1 MGDLV
6 TTQNTDLLEQ
16 VVVGGD
22 LARLSASQR
31 LEYYSRVCESMGLNP
46 LTQPFQYIRL
56 NGRLTLYATRAAADQ
71 LRKLNGV
78 SITNLDVD
86 LTGDM
91 AVVTCSGRDNSGRA
105 DTDVGVVPLKGLG
118 GDARANAVLKAVTKA
133 KRRMTLSLC
142 GLGWLDETEIETI
155 PDAQP
160 VTVTNAGE
168 IAEPNDGDQHEPDN
182 KQTPGDTHGY
192 PPRPWD
198 AETTKRAI
206 LAKVKQIG
214 DTQDASGKFRNFVA
228 GRVNE
233 LFDADPTTKNAKRHS
248 VLLYVFGVDSSS
260 QLNVAQCKALLAWST
275 DKVEEDGQE
284 VLLPNDHAISE
295 AAAMVAAYE
304 AEKGQMAMDM
314 QEAAS

>member
-56 NGRLTLYATRAAADQ
+56 NGKLTLYATRAAADQ

-91 AVVTCSGRDNSGRA
+91 AVVTCSGRDNGGRA

-168 IAEPNDGDQHEPDN
+168 IAEPNDGDQHEQDKQGQPPSEN
-182 KQTPGDTHGY
+182 KSTTNGDGNKPPVEKHWIEKHTESGTP
-192 PPRPWD
+192 
-198 AETTKRAI
+198 
-206 LAKVKQIG
+206 V
-214 DTQDASGKFRNFVA
+214 RNIFWQRMSDLGLSNDQV
-228 GRVNE
+228 
-233 LFDADPTTKNAKRHS
+233 H
-248 VLLYVFGVDSSS
+248 
-260 QLNVAQCKALLAWST
+260 KALG
-275 DKVEEDGQE
+275 VESVKDYAGSMA
-284 VLLPNDHAISE
+284 DARKAIDDWINAQVE
-295 AAAMVAAYE
+295 QGEMTE
-304 AEKGQMAMDM
+304 AEAVGL
-314 QEAAS
+314 

>member
-56 NGRLTLYATRAAADQ
+56 NGKLTLYATRAAADQ

-91 AVVTCSGRDNSGRA
+91 AVVTCSGRDNGGRA

-168 IAEPNDGDQHEPDN
+168 IAEPNDGDQHEQEKQGQPPSEN
-182 KQTPGDTHGY
+182 KSTTNGDGNKPKPTH
-192 PPRPWD
+192 WID
-198 AETTKRAI
+198 S
-206 LAKVKQIG
+206 V
-214 DTQDASGKFRNFVA
+214 DTQGRPIRNRFWA
-228 GRVNE
+228 YTNE
-233 LFDADPTTKNAKRHS
+233 LGLTNDQVHKALGVESVKDYAGSMADARKAIDDWINA
-248 VLLYVFGVDSSS
+248 
-260 QLNVAQCKALLAWST
+260 QVAQGEMT
-275 DKVEEDGQE
+275 
-284 VLLPNDHAISE
+284 
-295 AAAMVAAYE
+295 E
-304 AEKGQMAMDM
+304 AEAVGL
-314 QEAAS
+314 

>member
-56 NGRLTLYATRAAADQ
+56 NGKLTLYATRAAADQ

-91 AVVTCSGRDNSGRA
+91 AVVTCVGSDNTGRS
-105 DTDVGVVPLKGLG
+105 DTDVGVVPLKGLS
-118 GDARANAVLKAVTKA
+118 GDNRANAVLKAVTKA

-168 IAEPNDGDQHEPDN
+168 IAEPNDGDQHEQE
-182 KQTPGDTHGY
+182 KQGQPPSETNDTTNGDGDKPKPTH
-192 PPRPWD
+192 WID
-198 AETTKRAI
+198 S
-206 LAKVKQIG
+206 V
-214 DTQDASGKFRNFVA
+214 DTQGRPIRNRFWA
-228 GRVNE
+228 YTNE
-233 LFDADPTTKNAKRHS
+233 LGLTNDQVH
-248 VLLYVFGVDSSS
+248 
-260 QLNVAQCKALLAWST
+260 KALG
-275 DKVEEDGQE
+275 VESVKDYAGSMADARKAIDDWINGQVE
-284 VLLPNDHAISE
+284 QGE
-295 AAAMVAAYE
+295 MTE
-304 AEKGQMAMDM
+304 AEAVGL
-314 QEAAS
+314 

>member
-56 NGRLTLYATRAAADQ
+56 NGKLTLYATRAAADQ

-91 AVVTCSGRDNSGRA
+91 AVVTCSGRDNGGRA
-105 DTDVGVVPLKGLG
+105 DTDVGVVPLKGLT

-160 VTVTNAGE
+160 VTVTAAGE
-168 IAEPNDGDQHEPDN
+168 IAEPQDNDQREQGQSKREAHDTASDGDD
-182 KQTPGDTHGY
+182 K
-192 PPRPWD
+192 PPHWID
-198 AETTKRAI
+198 S
-206 LAKVKQIG
+206 V
-214 DTQDASGKFRNFVA
+214 DTQGRPVRNRFWA
-228 GRVNE
+228 YTNE
-233 LFDADPTTKNAKRHS
+233 LGLTKDQVHEALGVKSVRDYAGSMADARKAIDDWVNA
-248 VLLYVFGVDSSS
+248 
-260 QLNVAQCKALLAWST
+260 Q
-275 DKVEEDGQE
+275 VEAGK
-284 VLLPNDHAISE
+284 
-295 AAAMVAAYE
+295 MTE
-304 AEKGQMAMDM
+304 AEAVGL
-314 QEAAS
+314 